1 MQVGIR
7 TVILVVVLI
16 LFVVILFQN
25 TANVTLRLL
34 FWSVQAPQIIL
45 IPVILLIGFFMGF
58 VVAKLIRRGKKS
70 A

>member
-1 MQVGIR
+1 MQVSIR

-25 TANVTLRLL
+25 TTNVTLRLL